1 MILILFLS
9 DVKIFVLLIN
19 LVSLYQGVKT
29 CARWAIGRAQI
40 PASDALT
47 FKVIP
52 IRIPGDNIGVVVT
65 VALFLIVLRTGV
77 NATLCNC
84 SVPW

>member
-1 MILILFLS
+1 MPFRASFYSLPQVILILFLS

-47 FKVIP
+47 QEVILT
-52 IRIPGDNIGVVVT
+52 RILRVDIGSHIT
-65 VALFLIVLRTGV
+65 CDCFLY
-77 NATLCNC
+77 
-84 SVPW
+84 